1 MTKLQRLQLE
11 NVLRDL
17 EIELIRVEHE
27 MDEVR
32 LLLKREARRDRVRRT
47 DRRCSRQIRGRSLV
61 LVRPGADSDQETS
74 E

>member
-11 NVLRDL
+11 SVLQEL

-32 LLLKREARRDRVRRT
+32 LLLKSEARRDRVVRRT
-47 DRRCSRQIRGRSLV
+47 DRRCSRQIQRRTLV
-61 LVRPGADSDQETS
+61 LVGPNEDSDS
-74 E
+74 